1 MDAPSIEQ
9 LMARIRAEG
18 DRNRAITEPDA
29 NQQQAELRR
38 AMQAGTGGVN
48 TPARFLSGN
57 QTDFGDI
64 SDPIGQIAAR
74 IGQLRSRQRA
84 NQNNPSADPHS
95 RDIANDEIA
104 PLQALLDSYM
114 SRMSSQSQ
122 QQSVA
127 APRDS
132 SPQGAGFAENPSVQR
147 AQFQMDMQRQQP
159 QTRVVDPYKDVRES
173 AIKAA
178 MKYLNINNPHLLS
191 SLR

>member
-18 DRNRAITEPDA
+18 DRNRAITQPDQD
-29 NQQQAELRR
+29 QQQAELRR

-57 QTDFGDI
+57 QTDFGEI

-114 SRMSSQSQ
+114 GKMQGQAQ
-122 QQSVA
+122 QATA

-159 QTRVVDPYKDVRES
+159 QTRVVDPYADVRS
-173 AIKAA
+173 AAIKAA
-178 MKYLNINNPHLLS
+178 MKYLNMNNPHLLS

>member
-57 QTDFGDI
+57 QTDFGEI

-74 IGQLRSRQRA
+74 IGQLRSRQRY

-114 SRMSSQSQ
+114 SKMSAPAQ
-122 QQSVA
+122 QAA
-127 APRDS
+127 APRDP
-132 SPQGAGFAENPSVQR
+132 SPQGAGFAENPSQQR

-159 QTRVVDPYKDVRES
+159 QTRVVDPYKDVREA